1 MIAVVLLAAGQGV
14 RMNSNKQKILHEVG
28 GRPMVLH
35 AFLTAEAVADLPPVL
50 VVGPGEAGVRA
61 LLGDRARYVIQP
73 EALGTGHA
81 TLMAAETLRGQAE
94 QVIVTYGDMPLLRAE
109 TLRALAE
116 SQRENGA
123 AIALLSVIGE
133 PDSSFGRVVRDEL
146 GRVRE
151 IVEVAEARR
160 RSEADELLAITELN
174 AGVYC
179 FDGEWLWA
187 NIGDLPIRR
196 ARRGPEYYLTDLI
209 EMAVAQ
215 GRGVVAVPTDD
226 PDEGLGAGTRAEM
239 VEVERAFRRR
249 VNAHWLA
256 NGVTL
261 VEPDATWIGPDV
273 TIGRDTVIW
282 PNTFLQGRTTVG
294 EECVIGPN
302 AIVRDATVG
311 DHCRIEQL
319 LIEELVVPDGTLA
332 RPGEWPL
339 RSGEGLTPPRAPQ
352 RWLLVRYERPTPD
365 HA

>member
-35 AFLTAEAVADLPPVL
+35 AFLTAGAVADLPPVL
-50 VVGPGEAGVRA
+50 VVGPGESGVRA
-61 LLGDRARYVIQP
+61 LLGERASYVVQP

-81 TLMAAETLRGQAE
+81 TRMAAEALRGRAE
-94 QVIVTYGDMPLLRAE
+94 QVIVTYGDMPLLRVE
-109 TLRALAE
+109 TLRGLAAA
-116 SQRENGA
+116 QRESGA
-123 AIALLSVIGE
+123 AVALLSVVGE
-133 PDSSFGRVVRDEL
+133 PGSSFGRVMRDEL

-160 RSEADELLAITELN
+160 RPNAAALLAITELN

-179 FDGEWLWA
+179 FDGNWLWA
-187 NIGDLPIRR
+187 NVDRLPIRK

-209 EMAVAQ
+209 EMAVVQ
-215 GRGVVAVPTDD
+215 GRGVVAVPAGDS
-226 PDEGLGAGTRAEM
+226 DEGLGAGTRAEM

-249 VNAHWLA
+249 MNAYWLA

-273 TIGRDTVIW
+273 IIGRDTIIW
-282 PNTFLQGRTTVG
+282 PNTFLQGRTTIG
-294 EECVIGPN
+294 EDCVIGPN

-311 DHCRIEQL
+311 DRCRIEQL
-319 LIEELVVPDGTLA
+319 LIEGLVVPDSTTA
-332 RPGEWPL
+332 HPGEWPP
-339 RSGEGLTPPRAPQ
+339 RSGEELTPPR
-352 RWLLVRYERPTPD
+352 RPTEMVTGEV
-365 HA
+365 

>member
-14 RMNSNKQKILHEVG
+14 RMNSARQKILHEVG

-35 AFLTAEAVADLPPVL
+35 AFLAAEAMADLPPVL
-50 VVGPGEAGVRA
+50 VVGPGETGVQA
-61 LLGDRARYVIQP
+61 LLGDRARYVVQP

-81 TLMAAETLRGQAE
+81 TMMAAEELRGRAG

-109 TLRALAE
+109 TLRGLAE
-116 SQRENGA
+116 AQRESGA
-123 AIALLSVIGE
+123 AVALLSVIGE
-133 PDSSFGRVVRDEL
+133 PGSSFGRVLRDEL

-151 IVEVAEARR
+151 IVEVAEARHR
-160 RSEADELLAITELN
+160 PEAEELLAITELN

-179 FDGEWLWA
+179 FDGDWLWA
-187 NIGDLPIRR
+187 NIDRLPIRQ

-215 GRGVVAVPTDD
+215 GCGVAAMPAAD

-249 VNAHWLA
+249 VNGHWLA
-256 NGVTL
+256 SGVTL

-282 PNTFLQGRTTVG
+282 PNTFLLGRTTIG
-294 EECVIGPN
+294 EDCVIGPN

-311 DHCRIEQL
+311 DRCRIEQL
-319 LIEELVVPDGTLA
+319 LIEGIAVPDGTTA
-332 RPGEWPL
+332 RPGEW
-339 RSGEGLTPPRAPQ
+339 RTPR
-352 RWLLVRYERPTPD
+352 RPTEMVIGEV
-365 HA
+365 